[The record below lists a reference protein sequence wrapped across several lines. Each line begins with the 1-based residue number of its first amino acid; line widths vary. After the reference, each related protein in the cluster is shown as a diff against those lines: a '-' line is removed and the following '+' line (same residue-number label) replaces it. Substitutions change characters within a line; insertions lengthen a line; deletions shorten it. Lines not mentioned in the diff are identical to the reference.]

1 MLKVKDSHKTL
12 GKGESYDNYY
22 DNTTWQHLFIVI
34 ISTAFIT
41 AIGVLLWYRCLRKKT
56 NFSVNFKTRLKINFC
71 LY

>member
-41 AIGVLLWYRCLRKKT
+41 AIGVLLYGTDVLERKRI
-56 NFSVNFKTRLKINFC
+56 FQAILKRD
-71 LY
+71 